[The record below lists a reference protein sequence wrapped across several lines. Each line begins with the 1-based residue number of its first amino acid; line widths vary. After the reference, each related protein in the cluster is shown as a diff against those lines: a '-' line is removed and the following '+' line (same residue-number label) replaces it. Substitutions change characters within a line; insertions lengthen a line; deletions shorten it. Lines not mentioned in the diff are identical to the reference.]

1 MKNIF
6 FVLSFLSFSVF
17 ADYKNVSSVSY
28 ADGTDYKLIG
38 EDATIISFDHYSEH
52 DWGDA
57 LVSSESWETSDN
69 INLSLIKIN
78 PRIKLFGVKR
88 FGIKDIFVATSI
100 EMYQS
105 PLLTGKDKLGGLGI
119 SFDLPEPAY
128 MSINVYER
136 NNELFGNQKQ
146 AELYIGSPF
155 MIMNQLFSIDGVFIK
170 KTEADGLVQDFS
182 AQVSFSWNVLGDKKT
197 WIGAEYTRWHN
208 KFGQEDLSI
217 PFLGID
223 IDTDESSKSIFI
235 RRVF

>member
-1 MKNIF
+1 MKYII
-6 FVLSFLSFSVF
+6 LALAFLSFGAL

-28 ADGTDYKLIG
+28 IDGTDYKLIG

-52 DWGDA
+52 DWGDV
-57 LVSSESWETSDN
+57 LVSAETWETSDN
-69 INLSLIKIN
+69 ISLSLTKIS
-78 PRIKLFGVKR
+78 PRIKLFGVDR

-105 PLLTGKDKLGGLGI
+105 PLFTGKDKLGGIGV

-128 MSINVYER
+128 LSINVYER

-146 AELYIGSPF
+146 AEMYIGSPF
-155 MIMNQLFSIDGVFIK
+155 MIMDQLFSIDALFIK

-208 KFGQEDLSI
+208 KFGQEDINI